1 MEKPEF
7 RYMDQPNAE
16 GKIMVMKKNTPGPN
30 RVKVNIDKNTP
41 ERKSVKLKYIL
52 KIYENMK
59 IYENRSI

>member
-1 MEKPEF
+1 
-7 RYMDQPNAE
+7 
-16 GKIMVMKKNTPGPN
+16 MVMKKNTPGPN

>member
-1 MEKPEF
+1 MEKLEF
-7 RYMDQPNAE
+7 RDMDQPNAY
-16 GKIMVMKKNTPGPN
+16 GKILGMEKNMPGPN
-30 RVKVNIDKNTP
+30 RVKVNYDKNTP